1 LIEFSDEFSN
11 KLQIDDVIQAFELLG
26 FKSSGHCTPLN
37 SLENRVFLISLE
49 KELLIPEQF
58 QDQLDGSSFNC
69 VIKFYR
75 LNRWTYDQILEEHSF
90 LFELQEY
97 EIPVIAP
104 LKSKEGRS
112 LFIYKDF
119 YYAVWP
125 NQKGRLVE
133 EISSDGLLVI
143 GRLLARIHNVGS
155 KKSSLHRLALTVQEY
170 GITPL
175 NYLKANNLLTP
186 SLMKRYELAAENIF
200 SKYYEISKNIPIHRI
215 HGDCHK
221 GNLIKVDNN
230 FCFIDFDDFVMGP
243 AVQDFWMLLSFE
255 DESSPGKIAFLEG
268 YREFRDFSD
277 SWFGLIEPLRGLRY
291 IHYAAWVARRYVE
304 QTFKNTFPHF
314 GTEEYWERETI
325 DLEKLGKG
333 ILTPMEDT
341 KIPLSPEQVE
351 EKELTNKD
359 FFWDME

>member
-1 LIEFSDEFSN
+1 LIEFSDDFSN

-49 KELLIPEQF
+49 KEHLIPEHF
-58 QDQLDGSSFNC
+58 RDQLNSSSLNC
-69 VIKFYR
+69 IIKFYR
-75 LNRWTYDQILEEHSF
+75 LNRWNYDQILEEHSF

-104 LKSKEGRS
+104 LKSKEGQS
-112 LFIYKDF
+112 LFTYKDF

-133 EISSDGLLVI
+133 EISLDGLSVI

-155 KKSSLHRLALTVQEY
+155 KKSSNHRIALSVQEY
-170 GITPL
+170 GVMPL
-175 NYLKANNLLTP
+175 NYLKDNHLLTP
-186 SLMKRYELAAENIF
+186 SLMKRYELAAENLF

-243 AVQDFWMLLSFE
+243 AVQDLWMLCSFE
-255 DESSPGKIAFLEG
+255 VDSSPVKVAFLEG
-268 YREFRDFSD
+268 YREFRDFQD
-277 SWFGLIEPLRGLRY
+277 SWIRLIEPLRGLRY
-291 IHYAAWVARRYVE
+291 IHYAAWVARRYIE

-325 DLEKLGKG
+325 DLEKLAKG
-333 ILTPMEDT
+333 ILTTTEDT
-341 KIPLSPEQVE
+341 KIQFSSGQE
-351 EKELTNKD
+351 EDKELTNKD